1 MRKLVVL
8 GLFAALVLAMVSAPA
23 GAKTSKRPSVGRA
36 GQRVT
41 YQSEKGR
48 RALAAARATGVSVSA
63 AAGGTAS
70 VQGDFNDDGRKDLAI
85 GVPSEDYG
93 ATNDG
98 FVHVLYG
105 SATGLTSA
113 GSQGFGEPDLG
124 IIAINDEEFGAALAG
139 GDFNGDGF
147 EDLAVGIPGWDSGF
161 VDSGAVVVLPGSATG
176 LLFTELFID
185 QDVTN
190 VENTNEAGDRF
201 GASLA
206 VANFGN
212 GGRVDLA
219 VGVPGEDASSGSVQV
234 FYGTVTGLDTAN
246 DQFLSQNTSL
256 VEDVSE
262 AGDTFGTSLAAANF
276 GQSGQADLAIG
287 VPLEDVGVAID
298 AGAVNVLFGSSGG
311 LTSFNDQLWHQDR
324 DGIKDVAEEAD
335 SFGQSLAAANFG
347 KSSLADL
354 AVGAFFEGFTGQAD
368 LAGAVHVI
376 YGGSP
381 GLVSAGN
388 QIWSQNSPGIADKAE
403 IVDFFGWSL
412 AAANF
417 GKSAHADLAI
427 GAPLESLGAVNS
439 PGAVHVLYG
448 TSTGLK
454 ATGSQFWNQ
463 NSTGILGTNEN
474 GQIFGWALAA
484 ANYGKTSQADLAIGV
499 PSDLVAAV
507 TAGAVNVL
515 YGTATGISQ
524 AGDQLWH
531 QDSPGIFGA
540 AEAGDSFGEALG

>member
-1 MRKLVVL
+1 MRKFVVL

-23 GAKTSKRPSVGRA
+23 GAKTNKRPSVGRA
-36 GQRVT
+36 GQRVM
-41 YQSEKGR
+41 YQSERGR
-48 RALAAARATGVSVSA
+48 RALAAARATGVSVAA

-70 VQGDFNDDGRKDLAI
+70 VQGDFNDDGRQDLAI

-98 FVHVLYG
+98 FVHVVYG

-113 GSQGFGEPDLG
+113 GNQGFGEPDLG
-124 IIAINDEEFGAALAG
+124 ILAINDEEFGAALAG

-147 EDLAVGIPGWDSGF
+147 EDLAVGIPGWDSGS
-161 VDSGAVVVLPGSATG
+161 VDSGAVVVLPGSAGG

-185 QDVTN
+185 QDVPN
-190 VENTNEAGDRF
+190 VENTNEANDRF

-234 FYGTVTGLDTAN
+234 FYGTVAGLDTAN

-262 AGDTFGTSLAAANF
+262 AGDSFGTSLAAGNF

-287 VPLEDVGVAID
+287 APLEDVGVAID
-298 AGAVNVLFGSSGG
+298 AGAVNVLFGSTSG

-347 KSSLADL
+347 KSSFADL
-354 AVGAFFEGFTGQAD
+354 AVGAYLEGFTGQAD

-388 QIWSQNSPGIADKAE
+388 QFWSQNSPGITDKAE
-403 IVDFFGWSL
+403 IIDFFGFSV

-417 GKSAHADLAI
+417 GKSAQADLAI

-499 PSDLVAAV
+499 PSDLVGAV

-531 QDSPGIFGA
+531 QDSPGIFGV

>member
-1 MRKLVVL
+1 MRKFVVL

-23 GAKTSKRPSVGRA
+23 GAKTNKRPSVGRA
-36 GQRVT
+36 GQRVM
-41 YQSEKGR
+41 YQSERGR
-48 RALAAARATGVSVSA
+48 RALAAARATGVSVAA

-70 VQGDFNDDGRKDLAI
+70 VQGDFNDDGRQDLAI

-98 FVHVLYG
+98 FVHVVYG

-113 GSQGFGEPDLG
+113 GNQGFGEPDLG
-124 IIAINDEEFGAALAG
+124 ILAINDEEFGAALAG

-147 EDLAVGIPGWDSGF
+147 EDLAVGIPGWDSGS
-161 VDSGAVVVLPGSATG
+161 VDSGAVVVLPGSAGG

-185 QDVTN
+185 QDVPN
-190 VENTNEAGDRF
+190 VENTNEANDRF

-234 FYGTVTGLDTAN
+234 FYGTVAGLDTAN

-262 AGDTFGTSLAAANF
+262 AGDSFGTSLAAGNF

-287 VPLEDVGVAID
+287 APLEDVGVAID
-298 AGAVNVLFGSSGG
+298 AGAVNVLFGSTSG

-347 KSSLADL
+347 KSSFADL
-354 AVGAFFEGFTGQAD
+354 AVGAYLEGFTGQAD

-388 QIWSQNSPGIADKAE
+388 QFWSQNSPGITDKAE
-403 IVDFFGWSL
+403 IIDFFGFSV

-417 GKSAHADLAI
+417 GKSAQADLAI

-499 PSDLVAAV
+499 PSDLVDAV

-531 QDSPGIFGA
+531 QDSPGIFGV